1 MPYTRP
7 KLTKRSRRVNPALKK
22 LCVPG
27 CVITKLR
34 RKKNLTAGFLESPYK
49 YVVNSGYN
57 FAGSFTLDIAVG
69 FIDRDR
75 DTMMIDSWYAD
86 DIVMEEIWKEDI
98 SLFYLFLDIHSLVPQ
113 GNPFTFNT
121 PIQTGPNQMQ
131 FPFITTHHVAT
142 VNNQQPPMQQTNNVS
157 GQAQVFNVNQGQGN
171 MYPTGNEQQ
180 QQTELDVIKNL
191 EECTIDP
198 AKNMQQQQQQPASN
212 NQTLEGSG
220 TINQERGDPKPVG
233 GVEESKGK
241 GKSIN
246 KPEQPSSDEKSVQG
260 GGEASTQESSP
271 STSDDKVS

>member
-1 MPYTRP
+1 MSIYLFYSLLTLSILRTMPYTRP

-121 PIQTGPNQMQ
+121 PI
-131 FPFITTHHVAT
+131 
-142 VNNQQPPMQQTNNVS
+142 VNSTSSSV
-157 GQAQVFNVNQGQGN
+157 
-171 MYPTGNEQQ
+171 
-180 QQTELDVIKNL
+180 
-191 EECTIDP
+191 
-198 AKNMQQQQQQPASN
+198 
-212 NQTLEGSG
+212 
-220 TINQERGDPKPVG
+220 
-233 GVEESKGK
+233 
-241 GKSIN
+241 
-246 KPEQPSSDEKSVQG
+246 PSSSNRKPTKKG
-260 GGEASTQESSP
+260 NP
-271 STSDDKVS
+271 Y